1 MLAIF
6 PIMIGG
12 GNVVSLKCD
21 RHLCFFLSRK
31 GAMRHVAYDQE
42 DPRQIE
48 QNLEN
53 LILDPFRLSNLSD
66 VIEIVSL
73 IKNLGYLQKY
83 IFL

>member
-1 MLAIF
+1 
-6 PIMIGG
+6 
-12 GNVVSLKCD
+12 
-21 RHLCFFLSRK
+21 
-31 GAMRHVAYDQE
+31 MRHVAYDQE